1 MKNEIIERAQEALQP
16 IKYEPHYPGYFVK
29 MNDIDQGGSDFCEK
43 CIEQA
48 VKDAR
53 KWHKEQRA
61 EIIKKHEKA
70 LASGKYSEAQIK
82 KSKRSQLKDYP
93 AKASFTY
100 EGHDP
105 DFGGGL
111 QEPCTCEGCG
121 EPFQCAFEASK
132 EEAEHLLRIVEGGE
146 LDDRDKWEF
155 DIALYHFQYVKPEVQ
170 GILLRAATVF
180 LSTQAK
186 NVLEKLQ

>member
-1 MKNEIIERAQEALQP
+1 MENQIIERAKEALQP
-16 IKYEPHYPGYFVK
+16 INYEPHYPGYFVK
-29 MNDIDQGGSDFCEK
+29 MNDVDQGGSDFCEK

-53 KWHKEQRA
+53 KWHKEQR
-61 EIIKKHEKA
+61 EIIINKHKKA
-70 LASGKYSEAQIK
+70 LASGKYTEAQIK
-82 KSKRSQLKDYP
+82 KSQRSQLKYYP
-93 AKASFTY
+93 KKAVFTS

-121 EPFQCAFEASK
+121 EPFQCAFEANK

-146 LDDRDKWEF
+146 LSERDKWEF
-155 DIALYHFQYVKPEVQ
+155 DVALYHFQYLKPEVQ

-186 NVLEKLQ
+186 NVL